1 MALYIV
7 ICNER
12 HRMKTGDCAC
22 TAPHGRSET
31 YRYDRQGR
39 LSAHTD
45 RNGSTEYIH
54 SNIDGSPVYRR
65 AEDRKGRNPVIRQYA
80 YYENGRLREAL
91 GGGTSYRYTYTRA
104 GRLHTKTDRKG
115 RRLLH
120 YEYDTAG
127 NVTKL
132 TDPWGK
138 DTAYTYDALGR
149 ISGITDGAGTMLA
162 QYQYDGAG
170 RVNRLRQGNGVET
183 RYGYGD
189 DGALSELTAVMP
201 DGKVLLNLSY
211 AYDGNGNCIEKSG
224 PGRADRYAYDSR
236 NRLTEASY
244 DGRWER
250 YTYDHAGNRL
260 SKETAAGCE
269 RYTYNALNQLT
280 SLTKPDGAQTLYAYD
295 SRGNLLQERG
305 GRNRSYAYDA
315 LGRLI
320 EADTENAVCR
330 YHYDG
335 EGMRYRSERDGVPS
349 YCFYDRGS
357 LLWEGSHPGSGI
369 RYTRGVDTVCSE
381 QGEGNRH
388 HHVRDELGSALFLL
402 DEAHNI
408 TKACRYDAFGNLL
421 EESGQAPNRLLYT
434 GQEYDRET
442 GQYYLRARYYSPETG
457 RFTQEDTYRGDG
469 LNLYAYCAN
478 NPVKYVDPTGH
489 GIELYGVNKENTMY
503 EGDGPGAWEK
513 TNESMSAAS
522 KDYQKFVTG
531 ADEGMVY
538 RVNGVKFDGYKDGM
552 LIEAKG
558 DYSNFV
564 NKKTGEFFDWFS
576 GKESLI
582 SQANR
587 QMIAAGGTGIQWYF
601 NDSTSMEAVKSLFSG
616 QVYGIDF
623 ILKPMN

>member
-1 MALYIV
+1 
-7 ICNER
+7 
-12 HRMKTGDCAC
+12 
-22 TAPHGRSET
+22 
-31 YRYDRQGR
+31 
-39 LSAHTD
+39 
-45 RNGSTEYIH
+45 
-54 SNIDGSPVYRR
+54 
-65 AEDRKGRNPVIRQYA
+65 
-80 YYENGRLREAL
+80 
-91 GGGTSYRYTYTRA
+91 
-104 GRLHTKTDRKG
+104 
-115 RRLLH
+115 
-120 YEYDTAG
+120 
-127 NVTKL
+127 
-132 TDPWGK
+132 
-138 DTAYTYDALGR
+138 
-149 ISGITDGAGTMLA
+149 MLA

-189 DGALSELTAVMP
+189 DGTLSELTAVMP

-211 AYDGNGNCIEKSG
+211 AYDGNGNCIRKG
-224 PGRADRYAYDSR
+224 KDRYAYDSR

-260 SKETAAGCE
+260 SKETESGCE

-295 SRGNLLQERG
+295 SQGNLLEERG

-320 EADTENAVCR
+320 ETDTENAVCR

-335 EGMRYRSERDGVPS
+335 EGMRYRSEKDGVPS

-421 EESGQAPNRLLYT
+421 AESGQAPNRLLYT
-434 GQEYDRET
+434 GQQYDRET
-442 GQYYLRARYYSPETG
+442 GQYYLRARYYNPETG

>member
-1 MALYIV
+1 
-7 ICNER
+7 
-12 HRMKTGDCAC
+12 
-22 TAPHGRSET
+22 
-31 YRYDRQGR
+31 
-39 LSAHTD
+39 
-45 RNGSTEYIH
+45 
-54 SNIDGSPVYRR
+54 
-65 AEDRKGRNPVIRQYA
+65 
-80 YYENGRLREAL
+80 
-91 GGGTSYRYTYTRA
+91 
-104 GRLHTKTDRKG
+104 
-115 RRLLH
+115 
-120 YEYDTAG
+120 
-127 NVTKL
+127 
-132 TDPWGK
+132 
-138 DTAYTYDALGR
+138 
-149 ISGITDGAGTMLA
+149 MLA

-189 DGALSELTAVMP
+189 DGTLSELTAVMP

-211 AYDGNGNCIEKSG
+211 AYDGNGNCIRKG
-224 PGRADRYAYDSR
+224 KDRYAYDSR

-295 SRGNLLQERG
+295 SRGNLLEERG

-349 YCFYDRGS
+349 YSFYDRGS

-442 GQYYLRARYYSPETG
+442 GQYYLRARYYNPETG

-489 GIELYGVNKENTMY
+489 MLCPINTTNPGFEGEDGTKILFRGDRASVVPDDVFENGFIPKGTHNDPLLHTVSNVTAGNFVSTSIDETIATGFAGKNGYVYVIQTDNYIDINSTYGPKAYFPEQM
-503 EGDGPGAWEK
+503 EFSIPG
-513 TNESMSAAS
+513 
-522 KDYQKFVTG
+522 
-531 ADEGMVY
+531 
-538 RVNGVKFDGYKDGM
+538 GVKPSEIIGAYKMQGG
-552 LIEAKG
+552 K
-558 DYSNFV
+558 N
-564 NKKTGEFFDWFS
+564 TG
-576 GKESLI
+576 
-582 SQANR
+582 
-587 QMIAAGGTGIQWYF
+587 
-601 NDSTSMEAVKSLFSG
+601 
-616 QVYGIDF
+616 DF
-623 ILKPMN
+623 IFNPNFGGK

>member
-1 MALYIV
+1 MPALS
-7 ICNER
+7 
-12 HRMKTGDCAC
+12 
-22 TAPHGRSET
+22 HGRSET

-120 YEYDTAG
+120 YEYDAAG

-189 DGALSELTAVMP
+189 DGTLSELTAVMP

-211 AYDGNGNCIEKSG
+211 AYDGNGNCIRKG
-224 PGRADRYAYDSR
+224 KDRYAYDSR

-295 SRGNLLQERG
+295 SRGNLLEERG

-349 YCFYDRGS
+349 YSFYDRGS

-489 GIELYGVNKENTMY
+489 EKKLYGVDPNQ
-503 EGDGPGAWEK
+503 PGAEGEIGNFDDGLGDLDWSN
-513 TNESMSAAS
+513 TNRKGQTSLDHIQ
-522 KDYQKFVTG
+522 KHGTPNYQREMHGVFRDDPQ
-531 ADEGMVY
+531 AMIEEAW
-538 RVNGVKFDGYKDGM
+538 VNRNNAKIVSDGM
-552 LIEAKG
+552 GGTIYNIPYPNAGYNTGYVNFGQEMNYVTIVVQNGTSTVWTAFPSFG
-558 DYSNFV
+558 DYGM
-564 NKKTGEFFDWFS
+564 KMT
-576 GKESLI
+576 
-582 SQANR
+582 
-587 QMIAAGGTGIQWYF
+587 Y
-601 NDSTSMEAVKSLFSG
+601 
-616 QVYGIDF
+616 
-623 ILKPMN
+623 

>member
-1 MALYIV
+1 MPALS
-7 ICNER
+7 
-12 HRMKTGDCAC
+12 
-22 TAPHGRSET
+22 HGRSET

-104 GRLHTKTDRKG
+104 GRLQTKTDRKG

-120 YEYDTAG
+120 YEYDAAG

-149 ISGITDGAGTMLA
+149 ISGITDGSGTMLA

-170 RVNRLRQGNGVET
+170 RVNCLRQGNGVET

-189 DGALSELTAVMP
+189 DGTLSELTAVMP
-201 DGKVLLNLSY
+201 DGKALLNLSY
-211 AYDGNGNCIEKSG
+211 AYDGNGNCIRKG
-224 PGRADRYAYDSR
+224 KDRYAYDSR

-260 SKETAAGCE
+260 SKETESGCE

-295 SRGNLLQERG
+295 SQGNLLEERG

-320 EADTENAVCR
+320 ETDTENAVCR

-335 EGMRYRSERDGVPS
+335 EGMRYRSEKDGVPS

-369 RYTRGVDTVCSE
+369 RYTRGLDTVCSE

-402 DEAHNI
+402 DEERNI

-421 EESGQAPNRLLYT
+421 SESGQAPNRLLYT
-434 GQEYDRET
+434 GQQYDRET
-442 GQYYLRARYYSPETG
+442 GQYYLRARYYNPETG

-489 GIELYGVNKENTMY
+489 EKKLYGVDPNQ
-503 EGDGPGAWEK
+503 PGAEGEIGNFDDGLGDLDWSN
-513 TNESMSAAS
+513 TNRKGQTSLDHIQ
-522 KDYQKFVTG
+522 KHGTPNYQREMHGVFRDDPQ
-531 ADEGMVY
+531 AMIEEAW
-538 RVNGVKFDGYKDGM
+538 VNRNNAKIVSDGM
-552 LIEAKG
+552 GGTIYNIPYPNAGYNTGYVNFGQEMNYVTIVVQNGTSTVWTAFPSFG
-558 DYSNFV
+558 DYGM
-564 NKKTGEFFDWFS
+564 KMT
-576 GKESLI
+576 
-582 SQANR
+582 
-587 QMIAAGGTGIQWYF
+587 Y
-601 NDSTSMEAVKSLFSG
+601 
-616 QVYGIDF
+616 
-623 ILKPMN
+623 

>member
-1 MALYIV
+1 
-7 ICNER
+7 
-12 HRMKTGDCAC
+12 
-22 TAPHGRSET
+22 
-31 YRYDRQGR
+31 
-39 LSAHTD
+39 
-45 RNGSTEYIH
+45 
-54 SNIDGSPVYRR
+54 
-65 AEDRKGRNPVIRQYA
+65 
-80 YYENGRLREAL
+80 
-91 GGGTSYRYTYTRA
+91 
-104 GRLHTKTDRKG
+104 
-115 RRLLH
+115 
-120 YEYDTAG
+120 
-127 NVTKL
+127 
-132 TDPWGK
+132 
-138 DTAYTYDALGR
+138 
-149 ISGITDGAGTMLA
+149 MLA

-189 DGALSELTAVMP
+189 DGTLSELTAVMP

-211 AYDGNGNCIEKSG
+211 AYDGNGNCIRKG
-224 PGRADRYAYDSR
+224 KDRYAYDSR

-295 SRGNLLQERG
+295 SRGNLLEERG

-349 YCFYDRGS
+349 YSFYDRGS

-489 GIELYGVNKENTMY
+489 MMCPEGATSSMN
-503 EGDGPGAWEK
+503 EGDSGVWDMPEGGGIMHGREYSQHAMERMAPDTPEVRAELNMRAEK
-513 TNESMSAAS
+513 LAQS
-522 KDYQKFVTG
+522 KGLQVGTQEYYQFCQKYVDPRGIPPLVVEDAIINTTAIAG
-531 ADEGMVY
+531 HTAGTYVHQTAD
-538 RVNGVKFDGYKDGM
+538 VKVIINAF
-552 LIEAKG
+552 
-558 DYSNFV
+558 
-564 NKKTGEFFDWFS
+564 
-576 GKESLI
+576 GKVI
-582 SQANR
+582 TVMPR
-587 QMIAAGGTGIQWYF
+587 
-601 NDSTSMEAVKSLFSG
+601 
-616 QVYGIDF
+616 
-623 ILKPMN
+623 

>member
-1 MALYIV
+1 MLPDEDRGF
-7 ICNER
+7 CL
-12 HRMKTGDCAC
+12 HC
-22 TAPHGRSET
+22 PHGRSET

-120 YEYDTAG
+120 YEYDAAG

-189 DGALSELTAVMP
+189 DGTLSELTAVMP

-211 AYDGNGNCIEKSG
+211 AYDGNGNCIRKG
-224 PGRADRYAYDSR
+224 KDRYAYDSR

-295 SRGNLLQERG
+295 SRGNLLEERG

-349 YCFYDRGS
+349 YSFYDRGS

-442 GQYYLRARYYSPETG
+442 GQYYLRARYYNPETG

-489 GIELYGVNKENTMY
+489 GIELYGVNKQQPGAEGTGEIGTTRVGRWMSQEEYNQMVQTGQVQMSGDNKVHVANPANIDAFGKQAPIGSIYVEFDVPSNTLSA
-503 EGDGPGAWEK
+503 GGADGWGIINGPGSLMDRLYMKKGLPRITEMPMA
-513 TNESMSAAS
+513 TN
-522 KDYQKFVTG
+522 
-531 ADEGMVY
+531 
-538 RVNGVKFDGYKDGM
+538 
-552 LIEAKG
+552 IEIKG
-558 DYSNFV
+558 
-564 NKKTGEFFDWFS
+564 NK
-576 GKESLI
+576 
-582 SQANR
+582 
-587 QMIAAGGTGIQWYF
+587 
-601 NDSTSMEAVKSLFSG
+601 
-616 QVYGIDF
+616 
-623 ILKPMN
+623 

>member
-1 MALYIV
+1 MPALS
-7 ICNER
+7 
-12 HRMKTGDCAC
+12 
-22 TAPHGRSET
+22 HGRSET

-183 RYGYGD
+183 RYRYGD
-189 DGALSELTAVMP
+189 DGTLSSLTALMP
-201 DGKVLLNLSY
+201 DGTALLDLQY
-211 AYDGNGNCIEKSG
+211 LYDGNGNCIQKG
-224 PGRADRYAYDSR
+224 KDRYAYDSR

-489 GIELYGVNKENTMY
+489 GIELYGVNKQQPGAEGTGEIGTTRVGRWMSQEEYNQMVQTGQVQMSGDNKVHVANPANIDAFGKQAPIGSIYVEFDVPSNTLSA
-503 EGDGPGAWEK
+503 GGADGWGIINGPGSLMDRLYMKKGLPRITEMPMA
-513 TNESMSAAS
+513 TN
-522 KDYQKFVTG
+522 
-531 ADEGMVY
+531 
-538 RVNGVKFDGYKDGM
+538 
-552 LIEAKG
+552 IEIKG
-558 DYSNFV
+558 
-564 NKKTGEFFDWFS
+564 NK
-576 GKESLI
+576 
-582 SQANR
+582 
-587 QMIAAGGTGIQWYF
+587 
-601 NDSTSMEAVKSLFSG
+601 
-616 QVYGIDF
+616 
-623 ILKPMN
+623 

>member
-1 MALYIV
+1 
-7 ICNER
+7 
-12 HRMKTGDCAC
+12 
-22 TAPHGRSET
+22 
-31 YRYDRQGR
+31 
-39 LSAHTD
+39 
-45 RNGSTEYIH
+45 
-54 SNIDGSPVYRR
+54 
-65 AEDRKGRNPVIRQYA
+65 
-80 YYENGRLREAL
+80 
-91 GGGTSYRYTYTRA
+91 
-104 GRLHTKTDRKG
+104 
-115 RRLLH
+115 
-120 YEYDTAG
+120 
-127 NVTKL
+127 
-132 TDPWGK
+132 
-138 DTAYTYDALGR
+138 
-149 ISGITDGAGTMLA
+149 MLA

-189 DGALSELTAVMP
+189 DGTLSELTAVMP
-201 DGKVLLNLSY
+201 DGKALLNLSY
-211 AYDGNGNCIEKSG
+211 AYDGNGNCIRKG
-224 PGRADRYAYDSR
+224 KDRYAYDSR

-260 SKETAAGCE
+260 SKETESGCE

-295 SRGNLLQERG
+295 SQGNLLEERG

-320 EADTENAVCR
+320 ETDTENAVCR

-335 EGMRYRSERDGVPS
+335 EGMRYRSEKDGVPS

-369 RYTRGVDTVCSE
+369 RYTRGLDTVCSE

-421 EESGQAPNRLLYT
+421 AESGQAPNRLLYT

-489 GIELYGVNKENTMY
+489 MMCPEGATSSMN
-503 EGDGPGAWEK
+503 EGDSGVWDMPEGGGIMHGREYSQHAMERMAPDTPEVRAELNMRAEK
-513 TNESMSAAS
+513 LAQS
-522 KDYQKFVTG
+522 KGLQVGTQEYYQFCQKYVDPRGIPPLVVEDAIINTTAIAG
-531 ADEGMVY
+531 HTAGTYVHQTAD
-538 RVNGVKFDGYKDGM
+538 VKVIINAF
-552 LIEAKG
+552 
-558 DYSNFV
+558 
-564 NKKTGEFFDWFS
+564 
-576 GKESLI
+576 GKVI
-582 SQANR
+582 TVMPR
-587 QMIAAGGTGIQWYF
+587 
-601 NDSTSMEAVKSLFSG
+601 
-616 QVYGIDF
+616 
-623 ILKPMN
+623 

>member
-1 MALYIV
+1 MPALS
-7 ICNER
+7 
-12 HRMKTGDCAC
+12 
-22 TAPHGRSET
+22 HGRSET

-104 GRLHTKTDRKG
+104 GRLQTKTDRKG

-189 DGALSELTAVMP
+189 DGTLSELTAVMP
-201 DGKVLLNLSY
+201 DGKALLNLSY
-211 AYDGNGNCIEKSG
+211 AYDGNGNCIRKG
-224 PGRADRYAYDSR
+224 KDRYAYDSR

-260 SKETAAGCE
+260 SKETESGCE

-295 SRGNLLQERG
+295 SQGNLLEERG

-320 EADTENAVCR
+320 ETDTENAVCR

-335 EGMRYRSERDGVPS
+335 EGMRYRSEKDGVPS

-369 RYTRGVDTVCSE
+369 RYTRGLDTVCSE

-402 DEAHNI
+402 DEERNI

-421 EESGQAPNRLLYT
+421 SESGQAPNRLLYT
-434 GQEYDRET
+434 GQQYDRET
-442 GQYYLRARYYSPETG
+442 GQYYLRARYYNPETG

-489 GIELYGVNKENTMY
+489 EKKLYGVDPNQ
-503 EGDGPGAWEK
+503 PGAEGEIGNFDDGLGDLDWSN
-513 TNESMSAAS
+513 TNRKGQTSLDHIQ
-522 KDYQKFVTG
+522 KHGTPNYQREMHGVFRDDPQ
-531 ADEGMVY
+531 AMIEEAW
-538 RVNGVKFDGYKDGM
+538 VNRNNAKIVSDGM
-552 LIEAKG
+552 GGTIYNIPYPNAGYNTGYVNFGQEMNYVTIVVQNGTSTVWTAFPSFG
-558 DYSNFV
+558 DYGM
-564 NKKTGEFFDWFS
+564 KMT
-576 GKESLI
+576 
-582 SQANR
+582 
-587 QMIAAGGTGIQWYF
+587 Y
-601 NDSTSMEAVKSLFSG
+601 
-616 QVYGIDF
+616 
-623 ILKPMN
+623 

>member
-1 MALYIV
+1 
-7 ICNER
+7 
-12 HRMKTGDCAC
+12 
-22 TAPHGRSET
+22 
-31 YRYDRQGR
+31 
-39 LSAHTD
+39 
-45 RNGSTEYIH
+45 
-54 SNIDGSPVYRR
+54 
-65 AEDRKGRNPVIRQYA
+65 
-80 YYENGRLREAL
+80 
-91 GGGTSYRYTYTRA
+91 
-104 GRLHTKTDRKG
+104 
-115 RRLLH
+115 
-120 YEYDTAG
+120 
-127 NVTKL
+127 
-132 TDPWGK
+132 
-138 DTAYTYDALGR
+138 
-149 ISGITDGAGTMLA
+149 MLA

-189 DGALSELTAVMP
+189 DGTLSELTAVMP

-211 AYDGNGNCIEKSG
+211 AYDGNGNCIRKG
-224 PGRADRYAYDSR
+224 KDRYAYDSR

-295 SRGNLLQERG
+295 SRGNLLEERG

-442 GQYYLRARYYSPETG
+442 GQYYLRARYYNPETG

-489 GIELYGVNKENTMY
+489 MMCPEGATSSMN
-503 EGDGPGAWEK
+503 EGDSGVWDMPEGGGIMHGREYSQHAMERMAPDTPEVRAELNMRAEK
-513 TNESMSAAS
+513 LAQS
-522 KDYQKFVTG
+522 KGLQVGTQEYYQFCQKYVDPRGIPPLVVEDAIINTTAIAG
-531 ADEGMVY
+531 HTAGTYVHQTAD
-538 RVNGVKFDGYKDGM
+538 VKVIINAF
-552 LIEAKG
+552 
-558 DYSNFV
+558 
-564 NKKTGEFFDWFS
+564 
-576 GKESLI
+576 GKVI
-582 SQANR
+582 TVMPR
-587 QMIAAGGTGIQWYF
+587 
-601 NDSTSMEAVKSLFSG
+601 
-616 QVYGIDF
+616 
-623 ILKPMN
+623 

>member
-1 MALYIV
+1 MPALS
-7 ICNER
+7 
-12 HRMKTGDCAC
+12 
-22 TAPHGRSET
+22 HGRSET

-120 YEYDTAG
+120 YEYDAAG

-189 DGALSELTAVMP
+189 DGTLSELTAVMP

-211 AYDGNGNCIEKSG
+211 AYDGNGNCIRKG
-224 PGRADRYAYDSR
+224 KDRYAYDSR

-295 SRGNLLQERG
+295 SRGNLLEERG

-349 YCFYDRGS
+349 YSFYDRGS

-442 GQYYLRARYYSPETG
+442 GQYYLRARYYNPETG

-489 GIELYGVNKENTMY
+489 EKKLYGVDPNQ
-503 EGDGPGAWEK
+503 PGAEGEIGNFDDGLGDLDWSN
-513 TNESMSAAS
+513 TNRKGQTSLDHIQ
-522 KDYQKFVTG
+522 KHGTPNYQREMHGVFRDDPQ
-531 ADEGMVY
+531 AMIEEAW
-538 RVNGVKFDGYKDGM
+538 VNRNNAKIVSDGM
-552 LIEAKG
+552 GGTIYNIPYPNAGYNTGYVNFGQEMNYVTIVVQNGTSTVWTAFPSFG
-558 DYSNFV
+558 DYGM
-564 NKKTGEFFDWFS
+564 KMT
-576 GKESLI
+576 
-582 SQANR
+582 
-587 QMIAAGGTGIQWYF
+587 Y
-601 NDSTSMEAVKSLFSG
+601 
-616 QVYGIDF
+616 
-623 ILKPMN
+623 

>member
-1 MALYIV
+1 MPALS
-7 ICNER
+7 
-12 HRMKTGDCAC
+12 
-22 TAPHGRSET
+22 HGRSET

-104 GRLHTKTDRKG
+104 GRLQTKTDRKG

-120 YEYDTAG
+120 YEYDAAG

-149 ISGITDGAGTMLA
+149 ISGITDGSGTMLA

-170 RVNRLRQGNGVET
+170 RVNCLRQGNGVET

-189 DGALSELTAVMP
+189 DGTLSELTAVMP
-201 DGKVLLNLSY
+201 DGKALLNLSY
-211 AYDGNGNCIEKSG
+211 AYDGNGNCIRKG
-224 PGRADRYAYDSR
+224 KDRYAYDSR

-244 DGRWER
+244 DGRWEH

-280 SLTKPDGAQTLYAYD
+280 SLTKPDGTQTLYAYD
-295 SRGNLLQERG
+295 SQGNLLEERG

-320 EADTENAVCR
+320 ETDTENAVCR

-335 EGMRYRSERDGVPS
+335 EGMRYRSEKDGVPS

-369 RYTRGVDTVCSE
+369 RYTRGLDTVCSE

-402 DEAHNI
+402 DEERNI

-421 EESGQAPNRLLYT
+421 SESGQAPNRLLYT
-434 GQEYDRET
+434 GQQYDRET
-442 GQYYLRARYYSPETG
+442 GQYYLRARYYNPETG

-489 GIELYGVNKENTMY
+489 EKKLYGVDPNQ
-503 EGDGPGAWEK
+503 PGAEGEIGNFDDGLGDLDWSN
-513 TNESMSAAS
+513 TNRKGQTSLDHIQ
-522 KDYQKFVTG
+522 KHGTPNYQREMHGVFRDDPQ
-531 ADEGMVY
+531 AMIEEAW
-538 RVNGVKFDGYKDGM
+538 VNRNNAKIVSDGM
-552 LIEAKG
+552 GGTIYNIPYPNAGYNTGYVNFGQEMNYVTIVVQNGTSTVWTAFPSFG
-558 DYSNFV
+558 DYGM
-564 NKKTGEFFDWFS
+564 KMT
-576 GKESLI
+576 
-582 SQANR
+582 
-587 QMIAAGGTGIQWYF
+587 Y
-601 NDSTSMEAVKSLFSG
+601 
-616 QVYGIDF
+616 
-623 ILKPMN
+623 

>member
-1 MALYIV
+1 
-7 ICNER
+7 
-12 HRMKTGDCAC
+12 
-22 TAPHGRSET
+22 
-31 YRYDRQGR
+31 
-39 LSAHTD
+39 
-45 RNGSTEYIH
+45 
-54 SNIDGSPVYRR
+54 
-65 AEDRKGRNPVIRQYA
+65 
-80 YYENGRLREAL
+80 
-91 GGGTSYRYTYTRA
+91 
-104 GRLHTKTDRKG
+104 
-115 RRLLH
+115 
-120 YEYDTAG
+120 
-127 NVTKL
+127 
-132 TDPWGK
+132 
-138 DTAYTYDALGR
+138 
-149 ISGITDGAGTMLA
+149 MLA

-189 DGALSELTAVMP
+189 DGTLSELTAVMP

-211 AYDGNGNCIEKSG
+211 AYDGNGNCIRKG
-224 PGRADRYAYDSR
+224 KDRYAYDSR

-295 SRGNLLQERG
+295 SRGNLLEERG

-349 YCFYDRGS
+349 YSFYDRGS

-442 GQYYLRARYYSPETG
+442 GQYYLRARYYNPETG

-489 GIELYGVNKENTMY
+489 QGVQILCDFRKQQPGYEANQNGTVERNALADHEYDQALEIVAFKGGHFEGQTISNTPGIDGSLDGVPVSLKEYSGNTGSGVLRHVGKAEQQAMNALLCDVDLYVNAKNVPM
-503 EGDGPGAWEK
+503 DL
-513 TNESMSAAS
+513 
-522 KDYQKFVTG
+522 
-531 ADEGMVY
+531 
-538 RVNGVKFDGYKDGM
+538 
-552 LIEAKG
+552 LIEFAGNGPIVEIPKHG
-558 DYSNFV
+558 IIKNIYIQTLD
-564 NKKTGEFFDWFS
+564 GWI
-576 GKESLI
+576 LI
-582 SQANR
+582 N
-587 QMIAAGGTGIQWYF
+587 
-601 NDSTSMEAVKSLFSG
+601 
-616 QVYGIDF
+616 
-623 ILKPMN
+623 